1 MGVLESTFDER
12 TQSDWRSG
20 LPTLANDRVVLRE
33 LRESDAAVLHGIA
46 HAPEV
51 ARHTWPP
58 PATIDALAQ
67 FIQWTRAERASGRYV
82 AFGIVPR
89 GATEVGGLFEL
100 RQLQP
105 GFFRAEFG
113 FLMSPTLWGTGLF
126 SDAIQLLLGFATD
139 VIGIHR
145 IEARASVDN
154 ARSNAALQK
163 LGACKE
169 GVLRAAFV
177 CEGQFVDQNLWAL
190 VAGLDHGS
198 QPGRRTRRST
208 MSPPQR

>member
-1 MGVLESTFDER
+1 MAALEDTFDER

-33 LRESDAAVLHGIA
+33 LRESDATVLHRIV

-58 PATIDALAQ
+58 PATIEALVR
-67 FIQWTRAERASGRYV
+67 FIEWTRAERASGRYL
-82 AFGIVPR
+82 AFGIIPQ
-89 GATEVGGLFEL
+89 GAADVAGLFEL

-113 FLMSPTLWGTGLF
+113 FLLSPTLWGTGLF
-126 SDAIQLLLGFATD
+126 TDAVQLLLGFATE
-139 VIGIHR
+139 VVGIHR

-163 LGACKE
+163 LGARKE

-177 CEGQFVDQNLWAL
+177 CDGQFVDQNLWAI

-198 QPGRRTRRST
+198 QSGRRTRRST
-208 MSPPQR
+208 MPSPQR